1 MLTKCLQR
9 FGVIMGQSK
18 RVSLTV
24 KRINDLL
31 PPAAVGAQ
39 DFYWSASQAGLAVR
53 VTAGKKAFIWQGRY
67 LGKVVRITI
76 GDWPG
81 KSIADAEVVARRFQA
96 ELDAGRDPRQLKKD
110 NEAAAAAASEQAR
123 LEAVTL
129 GQAWTEYLKDRQPHW
144 GETHYQDH
152 VKLAQA
158 GGEQRKRGAGTTV
171 AGPLH
176 ALMQLPLAGLSGEA
190 LERWA
195 AKEGATRPTRARLA
209 MRCLK
214 AFLRWA
220 ADEPEYR
227 AVVAGD
233 QAITKRARERL
244 GRAEAKQG
252 CLLKEQLP
260 AWFAAVR
267 GLDNPVIAAYLQTL
281 LLIGSRPGEL
291 LELKW
296 SDVEWKWS
304 SLTIRDK
311 DASKGGRDGTRTI
324 PLTPYVAQLL
334 RALPKRNQWVFSS
347 PASVTGRISEA
358 NHALDR
364 ACSVAGVAVTPHD
377 LRRSFVSLSEWLE
390 LPAGVIAQ
398 IGGHKPSATQERHY
412 KVRPLDLLR
421 LHHERFEAWM
431 LEQAGVPIP
440 VADVPQ
446 LRAVR

>member
-1 MLTKCLQR
+1 
-9 FGVIMGQSK
+9 MGLK
-18 RVSLTV
+18 NRLSLTV
-24 KRINDLL
+24 KRINDLM
-31 PPAAVGAQ
+31 PPAEVGGQ
-39 DFYWSASQAGLAVR
+39 DFYWSADQAGLAVR

-81 KSIADAEVVARRFQA
+81 KSIGDAEKVARTFQA
-96 ELDAGRDPRQLKKD
+96 EIDAGRDPRQLKKD
-110 NEAAAAAASEQAR
+110 NHAAAIAASERAK
-123 LEAVTL
+123 LEAVTVA
-129 GQAWTEYLKDRQPHW
+129 GAWADYLADRRPHW

-152 VKLAQA
+152 LSLAQA
-158 GGEQRKRGAGTTV
+158 GGEKRKRGKGETV

-176 ALMQLPLAGLSGEA
+176 ALMTLPLSSLSA
-190 LERWA
+190 DQVERWA
-195 AKEGATRPTRARLA
+195 ATEGATRPTRARLA

-220 ADEPEYR
+220 AVEPRYQS
-227 AVVAGD
+227 VVTGD

-244 GRAEAKQG
+244 GRSEAKQG

-291 LELKW
+291 LDLKW
-296 SDVEWKWS
+296 SDIDWKWS
-304 SLTIRDK
+304 ALTIRDK

-324 PLTPYVAQLL
+324 PLTPYVQRLL
-334 RALPKRNQWVFSS
+334 SDLPRRNQWVFSS
-347 PASVTGRISEA
+347 PSSANGRLSEA

-364 ACSVAGVAVTPHD
+364 ACAVAGVAVTPHD

-390 LPAGVIAQ
+390 LPSGVIAQ

-421 LHHERFEAWM
+421 MHHERFEAWM
-431 LEQAGVPIP
+431 LEQAGVAMPSADEP
-440 VADVPQ
+440 RLKVVAK
-446 LRAVR
+446 A

>member
-1 MLTKCLQR
+1 
-9 FGVIMGQSK
+9 MGQK
-18 RVSLTV
+18 NRLSLTV

-31 PPAAVGAQ
+31 PPAEVGGQ
-39 DFYWSASQAGLAVR
+39 DFYWSADQAGLAVR

-81 KSIADAEVVARRFQA
+81 KSIGDAEKVARTFQA
-96 ELDAGRDPRQLKKD
+96 EIDAGRDPRQLKKD
-110 NEAAAAAASEQAR
+110 NHAAAVAASERAR
-123 LEAVTL
+123 LESVTVAD
-129 GQAWTEYLKDRQPHW
+129 AWADYLADRRPHW
-144 GETHYQDH
+144 GDMHYQDH
-152 VKLAQA
+152 LSLAQA
-158 GGEQRKRGAGTTV
+158 GGEKRKRGKGETV
-171 AGPLH
+171 AGPLY
-176 ALMQLPLAGLSGEA
+176 ALMTLPLSSLGPDEV
-190 LERWA
+190 ERWA
-195 AKEGATRPTRARLA
+195 ATEGATRPTRARLG

-220 ADEPEYR
+220 ASEPRYR
-227 AVVAGD
+227 SVVAGD

-244 GRAEAKQG
+244 GRSEAKQG

-260 AWFAAVR
+260 AWFAAAR

-296 SDVEWKWS
+296 TDVEWKWS
-304 SLTIRDK
+304 SLTLRDK

-334 RALPKRNQWVFSS
+334 RGLPKRNQWVFSS
-347 PASVTGRISEA
+347 PASANGRLSEA

-364 ACSVAGVAVTPHD
+364 VCAVAGVAVTPHD

-421 LHHERFEAWM
+421 VHHQRFEAWI
-431 LEQAGVPIP
+431 LEQAGLPVPY
-440 VADVPQ
+440 ADAPRLKV
-446 LRAVR
+446 VS

>member
-1 MLTKCLQR
+1 
-9 FGVIMGQSK
+9 MGQSK
-18 RVSLTV
+18 RFSLTV

-31 PPAAVGAQ
+31 PPAVVGGQ

-129 GQAWTEYLKDRQPHW
+129 GQAWANYLKDRQPHW
-144 GETHYQDH
+144 GDTHYQDH
-152 VKLAQA
+152 LKLAQA
-158 GGEQRKRGAGTTV
+158 GGEKRKRGAGKTV

-176 ALMQLPLAGLSGEA
+176 ALMLLPLSELSGEA

-195 AKEGATRPTRARLA
+195 TKEGATRPTRARLA

-267 GLDNPVIAAYLQTL
+267 GLDNPVIAAYLQSL

-291 LELKW
+291 LDLKW
-296 SDVEWKWS
+296 SDIDWKWS

-324 PLTPYVAQLL
+324 PLTPYVERLL
-334 RALPKRNQWVFSS
+334 TGLPTRNQWVFSS
-347 PASVTGRISEA
+347 PTSKSGRISEV

-364 ACSVAGVAVTPHD
+364 ACSVAGVEVTPHD

-390 LPAGVIAQ
+390 LPSGVIAQ

-421 LHHERFEAWM
+421 LHHERFEVWM
-431 LEQAGVPIP
+431 LEQAGVPLP
-440 VADVPQ
+440 VIEGSR
-446 LRAVR
+446 LRAVQ

>member
-1 MLTKCLQR
+1 MGQKKR
-9 FGVIMGQSK
+9 FG
-18 RVSLTV
+18 LTV
-24 KRINDLL
+24 KRINDLM
-31 PPAAVGAQ
+31 PPAAVGGQ
-39 DFYWSASQAGLAVR
+39 DFYWSADQAGLAVR

-81 KSIADAEVVARRFQA
+81 KSIGDAEKVARTFQA
-96 ELDAGRDPRQLKKD
+96 ELDQGRDPRQLKKD
-110 NEAAAAAASEQAR
+110 NEAAAVAVVEQAR
-123 LEAVTL
+123 LETVTL
-129 GQAWTEYLKDRQPHW
+129 ADGWTDYLADRRSHW
-144 GETHYQDH
+144 GDAHYQDH
-152 VKLAQA
+152 VQLAKA
-158 GGEQRKRGAGTTV
+158 GGEKRKRGAGETV

-176 ALMQLPLAGLSGEA
+176 SLMGLPLSALSGEA

-195 AKEGATRPTRARLA
+195 AQEGATRPTRARLA

-220 ADEPEYR
+220 ADEPKYR

-233 QAITKRARERL
+233 QAITKRAKDRL

-267 GLDNPVIAAYLQTL
+267 GIDNIVISAYLQTL

-291 LELKW
+291 LALKW
-296 SDVEWKWS
+296 SDIDWRWH

-324 PLTPYVAQLL
+324 PMTPYVERLL
-334 RALPKRNQWVFSS
+334 SDLPRRNLWVFSS
-347 PASVTGRISEA
+347 PASATGRISEA

-364 ACSVAGVAVTPHD
+364 ACAVAGVSVTPHD

-390 LPAGVIAQ
+390 LPSGVIAQ

-412 KVRPLDLLR
+412 KVRPLDMLR

-431 LEQAGVPIP
+431 LEQAGLPVP
-440 VADVPQ
+440 VSDGQ
-446 LRAVR
+446 RLRAVQ

>member
-1 MLTKCLQR
+1 
-9 FGVIMGQSK
+9 MGQIK
-18 RVSLTV
+18 RIGLTV
-24 KRINDLL
+24 KRINDLV
-31 PPAAVGAQ
+31 PPTAVGAQ
-39 DFYWSASQAGLAVR
+39 DFHWSASQAGLAVR

-110 NEAAAAAASEQAR
+110 NEAAAAAASELAR
-123 LEAVTL
+123 QQVVTL
-129 GQAWTEYLKDRQPHW
+129 RQAWADYLKDRQPHW

-152 VKLAQA
+152 VKLAQP
-158 GGEQRKRGAGTTV
+158 GGEKRKRGDGKTV
-171 AGPLH
+171 PGPLH
-176 ALMQLPLAGLSGEA
+176 ALMQLPLSALSGEA
-190 LERWA
+190 VERWA

-227 AVVAGD
+227 ALVAGD

-244 GRAEAKQG
+244 GRAEAKRG

-267 GLDNPVIAAYLQTL
+267 GLDNLVISAYLQTL
-281 LLIGSRPGEL
+281 LLVGSRPSEL
-291 LELKW
+291 MDLKW
-296 SDVEWKWS
+296 GDIEWKWS

-347 PASVTGRISEA
+347 PTSATGRISEA

-364 ACSVAGVAVTPHD
+364 VCRVAGVQVTPHD

-390 LPAGVIAQ
+390 LPSGVVAQ

-421 LHHERFEAWM
+421 LHHERFESWM
-431 LEQAGVPIP
+431 LEEAGLSVLIN
-440 VADVPQ
+440 DGQ
-446 LRAVR
+446 RLRRVQ